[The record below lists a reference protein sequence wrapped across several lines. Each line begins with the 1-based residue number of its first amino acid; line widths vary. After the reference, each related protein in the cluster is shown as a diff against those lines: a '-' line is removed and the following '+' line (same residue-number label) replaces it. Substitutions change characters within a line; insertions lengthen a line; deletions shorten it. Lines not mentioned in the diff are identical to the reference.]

1 MVQELR
7 SGVPAGVFQETLQA
21 FQQQLDDHTTGMGAI
36 GARMD
41 RMESSFAALQS
52 LLEERLPLRNPAQPE
67 VNQIAL
73 GAEARPDQEVIP
85 PLMGEQ
91 PPLVQGEENRMPIGA
106 ERRNAMPMRPPLHGD
121 EFHQEF
127 PRQGREFARPFQLDA
142 DQFDDIMEPPWPGR
156 AYLRHERHFNQG
168 NQYQQPVPRA
178 DLYGDFPDR
187 NWPVEGHNEQW
198 YEPGGERRAYGRER
212 EQVRPPGRVPY
223 WQNQREPPWQQ
234 GRAPMGP
241 RPVKLEFPRFKGG
254 DPTSWVYRAL
264 QFFHYYQIPEEE
276 KVTHAS
282 YHLDEEALIWFQDSE
297 HEIFNWTDFV
307 RAVQMRFG
315 LATYDD
321 PMETLT
327 KLRHTQSVAAYKS
340 QFEALS
346 NRIRNLSEHH
356 KLSCFISG
364 LRDDVRLAVKMQ
376 GPRGLGEA
384 YALARIQEEYLATC
398 RRGYRSSFDNTRNN
412 WQSTLPAQSAKGEF
426 KTPDIKTSPKH
437 PVLVHKLTPMQMSER
452 RKKGLCYNCDEKWN
466 PDHKCVKRRI
476 YEMVAVNENEEGLE
490 SELEE
495 CDEEIELEETDPE
508 ITLNALLGSPAPKTM
523 RVNSKIKQQRAV
535 VLLDT
540 GSTHNFLDWKLAKN
554 LKLTID
560 TSKTFKVKVAN
571 GAVINTKGEIKGLL
585 VEVQGHQFLIDFS
598 LLDLGGSG
606 MVLGTQWLRTLG
618 VISWDF
624 EQLKMGF
631 THQGKEVLLQGMQTG
646 KSSIQG
652 SKEFARKSPAQGLLL
667 QVSQLTEGSDQE
679 PDHLAVSQQVPPAV
693 QLVLQQHASVFRE
706 PQGLPPLRG
715 HEHQILLK
723 EGTQPICQR
732 PYRYPFYQ
740 KTKIENIVEEL
751 LESGSIRPSQSPFSS
766 PVLLVRKADGSW
778 RMCIDYRGLNKETVK
793 DKFPI
798 PVVDE
803 LLDELNGAW
812 VFFKLDLRSG
822 YHQIRMKERDIEK
835 TAFRT
840 HEGHYEYLVMPF
852 GLTNAP
858 STFQALMNEV
868 FKPYLRKFVLVF
880 FDDILVYSQ
889 DLEQHVGHLE
899 IVLQVLLQHQLF
911 AKLSKC
917 VFAVQEVEYLGHI
930 ISGQEVQTDPK
941 KTAAMIAW
949 PIPKSIKALRGFLG
963 LTGYYRK
970 FIKGYGQIASPLTS
984 LLKKDA
990 FRWNGTAT
998 DAFEKLKVAVSQPPV
1013 LALPDFNKSFVVECD
1028 ASGYGIGAVLMQ
1040 DGRPIAYY
1048 SQGLKGKNLFLSTYE
1063 KELLALVLSV
1073 KKWRPYLLGK
1083 SFVIKTDQQSL
1094 KHLLEQRVGT
1104 PMQQKWIT
1112 KLLGYP
1118 FVVEYKKGKEN
1129 LVADALSKQADSEL
1143 SLEIDKAARME
1154 NNGGAK
1160 LWAISFPS
1168 PTWLSEL
1175 KQSYADDPATKQLL
1189 GTLVQGQVKH
1199 YSLQNGLIL
1208 FKNRI
1213 YLGPQCNLK
1222 QKVLSLIHDSPLG
1235 GHSGYLKTLQRAKR
1249 DWYWQGMKQ
1258 AIKTYIKNCD
1268 TCQRIKTETT
1278 KPAGL
1283 LQPLSIPYRPWHS
1296 ISMDFIE
1303 GLPTSNR
1310 QSVILVVVD
1319 RLTKYVHFIPLS
1331 HPYTAA
1337 KVASLFM
1344 QYVFKLHGL
1353 PSSIVSDRDT
1363 AFTSIFWQEL
1373 FIKQG
1378 IELAMSSAYHPQTDG
1393 QTEVVNRSLEQYL
1406 RAFASDKPQQWVDW
1420 LPLAE
1425 FWFNT
1430 NYHTS
1435 THTSPFEALYGYPP
1449 PTLMEYIP
1457 GTTKVEAVEDHLS
1470 QRQQAISLL
1479 KTNLAAAQERMK
1491 LQTDKHRQE
1500 RVFQVGDWV
1509 YLRLQPFKQRSMH
1522 QKMGKLAPKFYGP
1535 YQILQRIGAVAYKLD
1550 LPTDA
1555 RIHPVFHVSCLKM
1568 KLGQSILP
1576 LPQLP
1581 PMDAG
1586 GQLILEPAQVL
1597 HSRNINTRRHKGGTE
1612 VLVQWTGTSKADA
1625 TWESLHQLQKQF
1637 PHLVDKVL

>member
-1 MVQELR
+1 MVQETR
-7 SGVPAGVFQETLQA
+7 SGVPAGVFHETLES
-21 FQQQLDDHTTGMGAI
+21 FQQQLDEHTTGMGAI

-41 RMESSFAALQS
+41 RMESSFAALQI
-52 LLEERLPLRNPAQPE
+52 LLEERLPLRPPAPPE
-67 VNQIAL
+67 INQIAP

-85 PLMGEQ
+85 PLIREQ
-91 PPLVQGEENRMPIGA
+91 SPMIQREENRVPIGA

-121 EFHQEF
+121 EFHQDF
-127 PRQGREFARPFQLDA
+127 PRQEREFARPFQINA
-142 DQFDDIMEPPWPGR
+142 DQIDDIMEPPWPGR
-156 AYLRHERHFNQG
+156 FHARHERHLNHG

-178 DLYGDFPDR
+178 GQYGDMPDR
-187 NWPVEGHNEQW
+187 IWPIEDHNEPW
-198 YEPGGERRAYGRER
+198 YEPRGERRAYGRER
-212 EQVRPPGRVPY
+212 EQVRPQGRVPY
-223 WQNQREPPWQQ
+223 GQNHREPPWQQ

-241 RPVKLEFPRFKGG
+241 RPVKLEFPRFRGG

-276 KVTHAS
+276 KVIHAS
-282 YHLDEEALIWFQDSE
+282 YHLDEEALIWFQDCE
-297 HEIFNWTDFV
+297 YEILNWTDFV
-307 RAVQMRFG
+307 RAVQLRFG

-327 KLRHTQSVAAYKS
+327 KLRHTQSVATYKS

-346 NRIRNLSEHH
+346 NRIRNLSEPH
-356 KLSCFISG
+356 KLSCFMSG

-384 YALARIQEEYLATC
+384 YALAKIQEEYLATC
-398 RRGYRSSFDNTRNN
+398 RRGYRPGFDNNRSN
-412 WQSTLPAQSAKGEF
+412 WQSTPFAQPGKGEL
-426 KTPDIKTSPKH
+426 KTPDTRISPKP
-437 PVLVHKLTPMQMSER
+437 PVIVQKLTPMQMSER
-452 RKKGLCYNCDEKWN
+452 RKKGLCFNCDEKWN
-466 PDHKCVKRRI
+466 PDHKCARRRI
-476 YEMVAVNENEEGLE
+476 YEMVAVTE
-490 SELEE
+490 
-495 CDEEIELEETDPE
+495 
-508 ITLNALLGSPAPKTM
+508 GSPAPNTM
-523 RVNSKIKQQRAV
+523 RVTSKIKQGKAV

-540 GSTHNFLDWKLAKN
+540 GSTHNFLDWKLARN

-571 GAVINTKGEIKGLL
+571 GAVINTKGEIKELL
-585 VEVQGHQFLIDFS
+585 VEVQGHQFQIDFS
-598 LLDLGGSG
+598 LLELGGSG
-606 MVLGTQWLRTLG
+606 VVLGTQWLRTLG

-624 EQLKMGF
+624 ENLEMEF
-631 THQGKEVLLQGMQTG
+631 THQGKKILLQGMKAG

-652 SKEFARKSPAQGLLL
+652 SKEFARKPPTQGLLL
-667 QVSQLTEGSDQE
+667 QVSQLTESSDQE
-679 PDHLAVSQQVPPAV
+679 PVLFLASQQIPTAV
-693 QLVLQQHASVFRE
+693 QMVLQHYTSVFRE

-740 KTKIENIVEEL
+740 KTEIENIVKEL
-751 LESGSIRPSQSPFSS
+751 LESSSIRPSQSPFSS

-778 RMCIDYRGLNKETVK
+778 RMCIDYRGLNKETIK

-803 LLDELNGAW
+803 LLDELHGAW
-812 VFFKLDLRSG
+812 VFSKLDLRSG

-899 IVLQVLLQHQLF
+899 IVLQVLLQHMLF

-930 ISGQEVQTDPK
+930 ISGHGVQTDPK
-941 KTAAMIAW
+941 KTAAMTAW

-990 FRWNGTAT
+990 FGWNEAAT

-1013 LALPDFNKSFVVECD
+1013 LALPDFTKSFVVECD

-1040 DGRPIAYY
+1040 GGRPIAYY

-1083 SFVIKTDQQSL
+1083 PFVIKTDQQSL

-1118 FVVEYKKGKEN
+1118 FVLEYKKGKEN
-1129 LVADALSKQADSEL
+1129 LVADALSRQADSEL
-1143 SLEIDKAARME
+1143 FLEIDKAGRME
-1154 NNGGAK
+1154 DNEGAL

-1168 PTWLSEL
+1168 PTWLVEL
-1175 KQSYADDPATKQLL
+1175 KQSYAEEPATKQLL
-1189 GTLVQGQVKH
+1189 ETLMQGQVENQH

-1213 YLGPQCNLK
+1213 YLGPQSILK

-1249 DWYWQGMKQ
+1249 DWFWQGMKQ
-1258 AIKTYIKNCD
+1258 DIKTYIKNCD

-1303 GLPTSNR
+1303 GLPNSNKH
-1310 QSVILVVVD
+1310 SVILVVVD

-1344 QYVFKLHGL
+1344 QHVFKLHGL

-1406 RAFASDKPQQWVDW
+1406 RAFASDKPQQWV
-1420 LPLAE
+1420 
-1425 FWFNT
+1425 
-1430 NYHTS
+1430 
-1435 THTSPFEALYGYPP
+1435 
-1449 PTLMEYIP
+1449 
-1457 GTTKVEAVEDHLS
+1457 EAVEDHLS
-1470 QRQQAISLL
+1470 QRQQALALL
-1479 KTNLAAAQERMK
+1479 KANLAAAQERMR

-1500 RVFQVGDWV
+1500 REFQVGDWV

-1535 YQILQRIGAVAYKLD
+1535 YQVIQRIGAVAYKLS
-1550 LPTDA
+1550 LPADA

-1581 PMDAG
+1581 PVDAVE
-1586 GQLILEPAQVL
+1586 QLTPEPAQVL

-1612 VLVQWTGTSKADA
+1612 VLVQWKGTSKADA
-1625 TWESLHQLQKQF
+1625 TWEPLHKLQQQF

>member
-41 RMESSFAALQS
+41 RMESSLQS

-67 VNQIAL
+67 VNQIAP
-73 GAEARPDQEVIP
+73 GAKARTDQEVIP

-91 PPLVQGEENRMPIGA
+91 PPLIQGEENRIPIGA

-127 PRQGREFARPFQLDA
+127 PRQGREFARPFQVDA

-187 NWPVEGHNEQW
+187 NWPVEGHNGQW

-241 RPVKLEFPRFKGG
+241 RPVKLEFPR
-254 DPTSWVYRAL
+254 A
-264 QFFHYYQIPEEE
+264 I
-276 KVTHAS
+276 
-282 YHLDEEALIWFQDSE
+282 
-297 HEIFNWTDFV
+297 
-307 RAVQMRFG
+307 QMRFG

-356 KLSCFISG
+356 KLSCFMSG

-606 MVLGTQWLRTLG
+606 VVLGTQWLRTLG

-740 KTKIENIVEEL
+740 KTEIENIVEEL

-812 VFFKLDLRSG
+812 VFSKLDLRSG

-930 ISGQEVQTDPK
+930 ISGQGVQTDPK

-949 PIPKSIKALRGFLG
+949 PIPK
-963 LTGYYRK
+963 
-970 FIKGYGQIASPLTS
+970 
-984 LLKKDA
+984 
-990 FRWNGTAT
+990 WNGAAT

-1129 LVADALSKQADSEL
+1129 LVADALSRQADSEL

-1213 YLGPQCNLK
+1213 YLGPQCNLR

-1319 RLTKYVHFIPLS
+1319 RLNKYVHFIPLS

-1337 KVASLFM
+1337 K
-1344 QYVFKLHGL
+1344 
-1353 PSSIVSDRDT
+1353 
-1363 AFTSIFWQEL
+1363 
-1373 FIKQG
+1373 G

-1586 GQLILEPAQVL
+1586 GQLTPEPAQVL

>member
-1 MVQELR
+1 MEEKGSKSDPQAEFLIGKIIENLRGSKEELPW
-7 SGVPAGVFQETLQA
+7 V
-21 FQQQLDDHTTGMGAI
+21 
-36 GARMD
+36 
-41 RMESSFAALQS
+41 
-52 LLEERLPLRNPAQPE
+52 
-67 VNQIAL
+67 
-73 GAEARPDQEVIP
+73 PDQ
-85 PLMGEQ
+85 
-91 PPLVQGEENRMPIGA
+91 
-106 ERRNAMPMRPPLHGD
+106 
-121 EFHQEF
+121 
-127 PRQGREFARPFQLDA
+127 
-142 DQFDDIMEPPWPGR
+142 
-156 AYLRHERHFNQG
+156 
-168 NQYQQPVPRA
+168 
-178 DLYGDFPDR
+178 
-187 NWPVEGHNEQW
+187 
-198 YEPGGERRAYGRER
+198 
-212 EQVRPPGRVPY
+212 
-223 WQNQREPPWQQ
+223 
-234 GRAPMGP
+234 
-241 RPVKLEFPRFKGG
+241 VKLEFPRFRGG

-276 KVTHAS
+276 KVIHAS
-282 YHLDEEALIWFQDSE
+282 YHLDEEALIWFQDCE

-307 RAVQMRFG
+307 RAVQM
-315 LATYDD
+315 
-321 PMETLT
+321 
-327 KLRHTQSVAAYKS
+327 S

-346 NRIRNLSEHH
+346 NRIRNLSEPHN
-356 KLSCFISG
+356 LSCFMSG

-384 YALARIQEEYLATC
+384 YALAKIQEEYLATC
-398 RRGYRSSFDNTRNN
+398 RRGYRSGFDNTRNN
-412 WQSTLPAQSAKGEF
+412 WQSAPLAQ
-426 KTPDIKTSPKH
+426 
-437 PVLVHKLTPMQMSER
+437 PVPE
-452 RKKGLCYNCDEKWN
+452 G
-466 PDHKCVKRRI
+466 
-476 YEMVAVNENEEGLE
+476 EEGVE

-495 CDEEIELEETDPE
+495 CDEEIEVEENDPE

-523 RVNSKIKQQRAV
+523 RVTSNIKQQKAV
-535 VLLDT
+535 VLLDI

-585 VEVQGHQFLIDFS
+585 IEVQGHQFQIDFS
-598 LLDLGGSG
+598 LLELGGSG
-606 MVLGTQWLRTLG
+606 VVLGTQWLRTLG

-624 EQLKMGF
+624 EKLEMGF
-631 THQGKEVLLQGMQTG
+631 THQGKKVLLQGMKAG

-652 SKEFARKSPAQGLLL
+652 SKEFARKSPTQGLLL
-667 QVSQLTEGSDQE
+667 QVSQLTESSDQE
-679 PDHLAVSQQVPPAV
+679 PVHPSASQQIPPAI
-693 QLVLQQHASVFRE
+693 QLVLQQYASVFRE

-740 KTKIENIVEEL
+740 KTEIENIVKEL

-766 PVLLVRKADGSW
+766 PVILVRKADGSW
-778 RMCIDYRGLNKETVK
+778 RMCIDYRGLNKETIK

-803 LLDELNGAW
+803 LLDELHGAW
-812 VFFKLDLRSG
+812 VFSKLDLRSG
-822 YHQIRMKERDIEK
+822 YHQIRMKERDVEK

-868 FKPYLRKFVLVF
+868 FKPYLKKFVLVF

-899 IVLQVLLQHQLF
+899 IVLQVLLQHLLF

-917 VFAVQEVEYLGHI
+917 VFVVQEVEYLGHI
-930 ISGQEVQTDPK
+930 ISGHGVQTDPK

-970 FIKGYGQIASPLTS
+970 FIKGYDQIASPLTS

-990 FRWNGTAT
+990 FGWNEAAT

-1013 LALPDFNKSFVVECD
+1013 LALPDFTKSFVVECD
-1028 ASGYGIGAVLMQ
+1028 ASRYGIGAVLMQ
-1040 DGRPIAYY
+1040 GGRPIAYY

-1083 SFVIKTDQQSL
+1083 SFVIKTDQQ
-1094 KHLLEQRVGT
+1094 
-1104 PMQQKWIT
+1104 M
-1112 KLLGYP
+1112 
-1118 FVVEYKKGKEN
+1118 EYKKGKEN
-1129 LVADALSKQADSEL
+1129 LVADALSRQADSEL
-1143 SLEIDKAARME
+1143 FLEIDKAGRME
-1154 NNGGAK
+1154 DNGGAL

-1168 PTWLSEL
+1168 PTWLVEL
-1175 KQSYADDPATKQLL
+1175 KQSYADEPATKQLL
-1189 GTLVQGQVKH
+1189 DTLIQGQVEHQH

-1213 YLGPQCNLK
+1213 YLGPQCILK
-1222 QKVLSLIHDSPLG
+1222 QK
-1235 GHSGYLKTLQRAKR
+1235 
-1249 DWYWQGMKQ
+1249 
-1258 AIKTYIKNCD
+1258 
-1268 TCQRIKTETT
+1268 
-1278 KPAGL
+1278 
-1283 LQPLSIPYRPWHS
+1283 
-1296 ISMDFIE
+1296 
-1303 GLPTSNR
+1303 GLPNSNKH
-1310 QSVILVVVD
+1310 SVILVVVD

-1344 QYVFKLHGL
+1344 HHVFKLHGL

-1406 RAFASDKPQQWVDW
+1406 KAFASDKPQQWVDW

-1457 GTTKVEAVEDHLS
+1457 
-1470 QRQQAISLL
+1470 
-1479 KTNLAAAQERMK
+1479 AAQERMK
-1491 LQTDKHRQE
+1491 LQTNKHRQE
-1500 RVFQVGDWV
+1500 REFKVGDWV
-1509 YLRLQPFKQRSMH
+1509 YLRLQPFKQRCKNSPSFPCFLFEDEARPIH
-1522 QKMGKLAPKFYGP
+1522 SSTTPVTSSGCSGTTHSSGTTA
-1535 YQILQRIGAVAYKLD
+1535 LQNQHK
-1550 LPTDA
+1550 
-1555 RIHPVFHVSCLKM
+1555 SCT
-1568 KLGQSILP
+1568 
-1576 LPQLP
+1576 
-1581 PMDAG
+1581 A
-1586 GQLILEPAQVL
+1586 
-1597 HSRNINTRRHKGGTE
+1597 
-1612 VLVQWTGTSKADA
+1612 GTSTPEGIREALK
-1625 TWESLHQLQKQF
+1625 SLSNGEEPPKQM
-1637 PHLVDKVL
+1637 PPGNHSTSCSNNSLTLWTRLPSIVPKVVSALTCLYLGCYDLGGPIGSLIPKQPMRE